1 MLQTFLVNSMK
12 SKELS
17 SFWDSFKKT
26 ISHGV
31 FPEEVVNSE
40 ALSAAE
46 NMQKPSLL

>member
-12 SKELS
+12 NKELS

-46 NMQKPSLL
+46 NMQEPSLL